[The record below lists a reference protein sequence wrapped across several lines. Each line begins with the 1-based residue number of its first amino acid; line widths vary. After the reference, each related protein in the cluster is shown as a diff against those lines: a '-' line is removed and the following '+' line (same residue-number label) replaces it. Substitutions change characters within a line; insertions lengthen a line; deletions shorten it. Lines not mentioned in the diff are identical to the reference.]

1 MSETLRVLVVDDD
14 RRIAKTI
21 VDILKVKGYES
32 EEAHSAAEALNMVK
46 ENSFDC
52 VLTDIKM
59 PRMNGVELHQA
70 IKEARPEL
78 PVVFMTAYSTD
89 ALVKQGLEQGA
100 LATLTKPLD
109 VNLLLSFLSAL
120 RKEHTI
126 VIVDD
131 DPAFCETM
139 GDILQARGFAV
150 TQVSD
155 PHDWEENIK
164 PAGQIVLLDMKLN
177 AVSGLDIL
185 KQIREK
191 YPHFPAIMVTGYRG
205 EMASSIE
212 KALSISAYT
221 CLYKPLEI
229 EKLLQVLNEL
239 RHKEL
244 GRILG
249 QPVRKKG

>member
-1 MSETLRVLVVDDD
+1 MSETLHVLVVDDD

-21 VDILKVKGYES
+21 ADILKVKGYES
-32 EEAHSAAEALNMVK
+32 EEAHSGAEALNMVK

-59 PRMNGVELHQA
+59 PQMNGVELHQA

-100 LATLTKPLD
+100 LATLAKPLD

-120 RKEHTI
+120 RKECTI

-131 DPAFCETM
+131 DPAFCKTM
-139 GDILQARGFAV
+139 GDILQAREFAV

-185 KQIREK
+185 KQIRAM
-191 YPHFPAIMVTGYRG
+191 YPHVPAIMVTGYRG

-229 EKLLQVLNEL
+229 EKLFQVLNEL

-249 QPVRKKG
+249 RPVKKKG